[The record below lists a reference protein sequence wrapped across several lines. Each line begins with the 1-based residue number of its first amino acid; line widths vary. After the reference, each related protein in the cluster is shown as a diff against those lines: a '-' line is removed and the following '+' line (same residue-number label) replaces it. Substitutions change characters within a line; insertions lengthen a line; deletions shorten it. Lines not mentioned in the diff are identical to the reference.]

1 MFFGIE
7 FVTDNQ
13 TILTMKNYKLSIPKP
28 CHENWGAMTP
38 NEKGKFCKSCAKT
51 VVDFTKKTPK
61 EILEYLSER
70 KNEKVCGHF
79 YRKQLDSIV
88 IQIPEHTFYTNLSF
102 QKSFILIL
110 LMVMGTTLFSCKT
123 ETNKIQKIEKVELI
137 DSLQKIE
144 QKIDSLPVINK
155 QDSLKVKP
163 LTFCPT
169 PPEEPDIMGEIPV
182 EGEIEMVTIGLVISE
197 ELNNPVSISF
207 VDTPPRFLGTKKVS
221 KEELK
226 KIFEEKMKDFITK
239 NFDASIAQNL
249 GLSKGRK
256 RLYTQF
262 IIDSL
267 GNVIDVKVRAPH
279 PTLKRHTLKMV
290 QKLPKFHAGEH
301 QGEKVSVIYTLPI
314 TFMVE

>member
-1 MFFGIE
+1 
-7 FVTDNQ
+7 
-13 TILTMKNYKLSIPKP
+13 MKNYKLSIPKP
-28 CHENWGAMTP
+28 CHENWNAMTP

-61 EILEYLSER
+61 EIQEYLSER

-88 IQIPEHTFYTNLSF
+88 IQIPEHTFHTNLSF

-110 LMVMGTTLFSCKT
+110 LIVMGTTLFSCKT

-137 DSLQKIE
+137 DSLQKI
-144 QKIDSLPVINK
+144 DSLPVINK

-163 LTFCPT
+163 PTFCLT

-182 EGEIEMVTIGLVISE
+182 EGEIEMVTLGLVIPE
-197 ELNNPVSISF
+197 ELNKPISISF
-207 VDTPPRFLGTKKVS
+207 VDTPPRFFGTKKVS

-226 KIFEEKMKDFITK
+226 KVFEEKMKDFVIN

-249 GLSKGRK
+249 GLSIGKK
-256 RLYTQF
+256 RIAFQF
-262 IIDSL
+262 TIDSL
-267 GNVIDVKVRAPH
+267 GNVIDIKVRAPH
-279 PTLKRHTLKMV
+279 PTLKNHTLKMV

-301 QGEKVSVIYTLPI
+301 QGEKVSVTYTLPI